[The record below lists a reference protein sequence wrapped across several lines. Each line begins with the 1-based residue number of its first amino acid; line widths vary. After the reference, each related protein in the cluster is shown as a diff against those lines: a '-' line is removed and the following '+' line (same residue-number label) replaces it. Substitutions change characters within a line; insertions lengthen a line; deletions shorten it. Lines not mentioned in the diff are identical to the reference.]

1 MPDSSFADF
10 QKWVIDEFRAN
21 AGAVGGPFE
30 GSTLLLLTTVG
41 ARTRRPHTTPLGFV
55 DADGVRVVVASAGG
69 SDGNP
74 AWLHNLRAH
83 PIVTVEVGTE
93 KYSAVASVMEDRA
106 LWNEV
111 VRQAPGY
118 GEYQEKTS
126 RVIPLVE
133 LRPLP
138 TPGLDRVG
146 GLGDFVKEAHE
157 WLNTELEAV
166 LLQVD
171 ELIADPSASVTL
183 PPRTLRDQLRERCLA
198 FCGALE
204 QHHTGEDRGAFP
216 MLAAEFPALTPLLE
230 KLQAEHEVVA
240 ETNAS
245 IRSLVDGYLPGES
258 DPLALRA
265 ELQGLV
271 ARLREHFAYEEATI
285 VAALNAVT
293 PPGR

>member
-1 MPDSSFADF
+1 MPAPSFGDF

-21 AGAVGGPFE
+21 AGVVGDPFE
-30 GSTLLLLTTVG
+30 GSSLLLLTTTG
-41 ARTRRPHTTPLGFV
+41 ARTRRRHTTPLGYL
-55 DADGVRVVVASAGG
+55 DIDGVRVVVASAGG
-69 SDGNP
+69 ADHHP

-93 KYSAVASVMEDRA
+93 KYPAVASVMEDRA
-106 LWNEV
+106 LWDEV

-118 GEYQEKTS
+118 GEYQRKTS

-138 TPGLDRVG
+138 TAGAERVS

-157 WLNTELEAV
+157 WLDTELEAV
-166 LLQVD
+166 LAQVD
-171 ELIADPSASVTL
+171 ELIATADTTTPMTL
-183 PPRTLRDQLRERCLA
+183 PPRTLHDQMRERCLA

-204 QHHTGEDRGAFP
+204 QHHNGEDRGAFP
-216 MLAAEFPALTPLLE
+216 MLAAEFPALAPTLE
-230 KLQAEHEVVA
+230 KLQAEHVVVA

-245 IRSLVDGYLPGES
+245 IRELVEGYVPGVA
-258 DPLALRA
+258 DPRGLRA

-271 ARLREHFAYEEATI
+271 SRLREHFAYEEATI
-285 VAALNAVT
+285 LDALNAIN
-293 PPGR
+293 R

>member
-41 ARTRRPHTTPLGFV
+41 ARTRPHTTPLGFV